1 MQKLSK
7 LATALIV
14 GAMMSATAM
23 AAGKAFVTVNGT
35 AVSQSIADVFIS
47 EQKAKGAPDS
57 AELKNAV
64 REELIRR
71 ELLVQEAKKAE
82 FFKSF
87 DVLADTVKR
96 WDDAVTL
103 ASSTPRMSLPERIAD
118 LQKIKQDTEGLMVS
132 LCLSTPK
139 SILLRSMGSTID
151 GFLIFLHNEDHMGD
165 LLSSVPIPR
174 PQRSTL

>member
-71 ELLVQEAKKAE
+71 ELLVQEAKKAGIPIRIGVNGGSLE
-82 FFKSF
+82 KDILEKYKGVTPVALVESALRNIELMNKLNF
-87 DVLADTVKR
+87 D
-96 WDDAVTL
+96 
-103 ASSTPRMSLPERIAD
+103 D
-118 LQKIKQDTEGLMVS
+118 LVVSIKT
-132 LCLSTPK
+132 
-139 SILLRSMGSTID
+139 
-151 GFLIFLHNEDHMGD
+151 F
-165 LLSSVPIPR
+165 
-174 PQRSTL
+174 